1 MLKKRENFN
10 LLNKSAPPLK
20 GRRRQHTRSKA
31 F

>member
-1 MLKKRENFN
+1 MRENAMR
-10 LLNKSAPPLK
+10 LRAYAPPLK